1 MNYTLLVHPE
11 RISYLEN
18 ELKDRIT
25 VIGKTERDMIEVII
39 KIDHSLDILSVFH
52 AGIKYGLKY

>member
-18 ELKDRIT
+18 ELKDHIT

-39 KIDHSLDILSVFH
+39 KIDHNLDILSVFH
-52 AGIKYGLKY
+52 AGIKCGLKC